1 MAVNIRCGQWPE
13 AVWSSGIAC
22 GIKPSG
28 RADLAVL
35 VGERPLGFAGVFTQ
49 NAARAACV
57 EWSQSLVGLPVRA
70 LIANSGNAN
79 ACTGDAGAHAVEE
92 TAAAAA
98 ERVGCRPEEVVVA
111 STGPIGVPLP
121 VDKIVA
127 ALPTAIDALQRD
139 AEPFARSLMTTDTFP
154 KWSSVANPRVAG
166 VAKGAAMV
174 APNMA
179 TMLAFL
185 VTDVPL
191 ETAELQDVLAAAVDR
206 TFNRISIDAC
216 ESTNDSVMLF
226 STGTGSTPAPDAFA
240 RAVEEV
246 CGELARQI
254 VLDAEG
260 ATKFVRIA
268 ITGAPDEAY
277 ATGVGRA
284 VAASDLWRAALH
296 GADPNWGRV
305 LAAAGGFDRML
316 DLSRIEVALGDV
328 TVFAGGEPRPD
339 ANDAAG
345 SVLREDDVTVHVS
358 LGAGGASADILTAD
372 LSPEYV
378 KLNAFGTT

>member
-1 MAVNIRCGQWPE
+1 M
-13 AVWSSGIAC
+13 
-22 GIKPSG
+22 
-28 RADLAVL
+28 
-35 VGERPLGFAGVFTQ
+35 GFAGVFTQ

-79 ACTGDAGAHAVEE
+79 ACTGKGGVEAVEE

-98 ERVGCRPEEVVVA
+98 RQIGCRPEEVVVA

-127 ALPTAIDALQRD
+127 ALPTAMEALEGD
-139 AEPFARSLMTTDTFP
+139 AESFARSLMTTDTFP
-154 KWSSVANPRVAG
+154 KWSSVSYPHVAG

-191 ETAELQDVLAAAVDR
+191 GMAELQDVLAAAVDR

-216 ESTNDSVMLF
+216 ESTNDSVMLL
-226 STGTGSTPAPDAFA
+226 STGLGELPEPGAFA
-240 RAVEEV
+240 NAVEQV

-268 ITGAPDEAY
+268 VSGAPNEAY
-277 ATGVGRA
+277 ATGIGRA
-284 VAASDLWRAALH
+284 IAASDLWRAALH

-316 DLSRIEVALGDV
+316 DLSRIEIALGDV
-328 TVFAGGEPRPD
+328 TVFGGGEPQRG
-339 ANDAAG
+339 ANDAAA
-345 SVLREDDVTVHVS
+345 SVLREDELTVHVS
-358 LGAGGASADILTAD
+358 LGAGAATAEILTAD